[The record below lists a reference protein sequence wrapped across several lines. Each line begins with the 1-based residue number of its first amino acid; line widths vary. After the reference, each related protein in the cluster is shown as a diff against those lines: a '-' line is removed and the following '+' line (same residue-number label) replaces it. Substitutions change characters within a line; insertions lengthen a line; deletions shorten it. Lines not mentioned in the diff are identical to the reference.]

1 MARLLDFYFDCS
13 SPWTYLAFHA
23 VQPLAAELGAEIAW
37 KPILVGGVF
46 NAVNQ
51 TVYDSRAKPNPRKQ
65 AYMLKDLGDWARL
78 YGLRIVFP
86 PTVFPVNSV
95 KCMRGAFVALD
106 EGKLV
111 PYATAAF
118 EAYWGDDRDIAREE
132 VLAEVAAARRPRS
145 PALLRRHRDRC
156 LQGAAARQHRRA
168 DRARRLRQPDHVR
181 GRVDVLRQRSA
192 AAGARG
198 AGCDRLHCYLPP
210 PPVIAGEEGGGAAGR
225 SRSTCSGK
233 ILICDTLLPHCFIA
247 AFPLPTAR
255 PACTEGRRA

>member
-1 MARLLDFYFDCS
+1 MARQLDFYFDCS

-23 VQPLAAELGAEIAW
+23 IQPLAAELGATIAW

-51 TVYDSRAKPNPRKQ
+51 TVYDNRARPNPLKQ

-86 PTVFPVNSV
+86 PRVFPVNSV

-118 EAYWGDDRDIAREE
+118 EAYWAGDLDISREDVLADIATR
-132 VLAEVAAARRPRS
+132 AE
-145 PALLRRHRDRC
+145 LE
-156 LQGAAARQHRRA
+156 RQRFFSGIETA
-168 DRARRLRQPDHVR
+168 TCKARLRANTDE
-181 GRVDVLRQRSA
+181 LI
-192 AAGARG
+192 ARG
-198 AGCDRLHCYLPP
+198 GFGSPTLFVGSSMYFGNDRLPL
-210 PPVIAGEEGGGAAGR
+210 VRAA
-225 SRSTCSGK
+225 
-233 ILICDTLLPHCFIA
+233 LEA
-247 AFPLPTAR
+247 A
-255 PACTEGRRA
+255 